1 MPSPDFSDYINLTIF
16 DVEPIDIYNEAVS
29 YAKTSLPEFEPR
41 VGTVENAILEAVSYS
56 TAVLANTINRIPDG
70 LMEGILS
77 LMGFT
82 RNESTFATGRV
93 KFTAFD
99 DLGGLVVKGTVVS
112 YEQVSGT
119 SVISWAFETIEDLV
133 IASGTTEAEVDVIA
147 LNAGLYPELFA
158 TQSLVVISAAE
169 DVAEAEFVDDIF
181 VGSDS
186 ETDFE
191 YFSRGSQFLAS
202 LNTGLATAA
211 QVSNK
216 IRSAYPS
223 VPVFKVYDLTK
234 SNNMTIGTSVVGCF
248 TVVVCALDGTALTT
262 GVKNELKANLEELC
276 IAGLDISIADMTT
289 GIATIT
295 TSIAIVDGYTPANVT
310 ADVEDAINSYMSFAG
325 WDFTTTLL
333 KNRLI
338 ALVSAVAGVDYVT
351 ELAIVSYSN
360 GNATVNGAGNLVFTK
375 KGEVPTT
382 DITVSVV

>member
-16 DVEPIDIYNEAVS
+16 DVEPIDIYNEAVD

-93 KFTAFD
+93 KFTTFD
-99 DLGGLVVKGTVVS
+99 DLGGIVVAGTVVS

-119 SVISWAFETIEDLV
+119 SVISWAFETLTDLV
-133 IASGTTEAEVDVIA
+133 IASGFTEAEVDVIA

-169 DVAEAEFVDDIF
+169 DVAEAEFVNDIF
-181 VGSDS
+181 VGSNS

-248 TVVVCALDGTALTT
+248 TVAVCALDGTALTT

-276 IAGLDISIADMTT
+276 IAGLDISIANMTT

-310 ADVEDAINSYMSFAG
+310 ADVENAINSYMSFAG